1 MSVSGGLGFEM
12 GGSILTYKDRQYVA
26 NTSKGSSVDYD
37 RPIRAAYI
45 PVLRS
50 SLYEVFQAFDLPDPT
65 SPNGD
70 RDSTVVAPQALFMMN
85 SSVMLN
91 HSKKMAEGLLSRP
104 DLDDQARIRDAY
116 ERALGRQPS
125 SKEIDQGL
133 SFISRMQ
140 QEWSNTA
147 LGGAAAVP
155 PQRTPTVREGME
167 PAKLNAWQSYC
178 KSLLASNEFIY
189 LN

>member
-1 MSVSGGLGFEM
+1 M

-26 NTSKGSSVDYD
+26 NTSKGSAVDYD
-37 RPIRAAYI
+37 RPIRATYI

-50 SLYEVFQAFDLPDPT
+50 SLYDVFRAFDLPDPT
-65 SPNGD
+65 TSNGD

-85 SSVMLN
+85 SSVMLK
-91 HSKKMAEGLLSRP
+91 HSKVMAESLLGKT

-133 SFISRMQ
+133 TFISHME
-140 QEWSNTA
+140 QEWKGNKVS
-147 LGGAAAVP
+147 
-155 PQRTPTVREGME
+155 
-167 PAKLNAWQSYC
+167 AWQSYC
-178 KSLLASNEFIY
+178 KSLLASSEFIY

>member
-1 MSVSGGLGFEM
+1 
-12 GGSILTYKDRQYVA
+12 
-26 NTSKGSSVDYD
+26 
-37 RPIRAAYI
+37 
-45 PVLRS
+45 
-50 SLYEVFQAFDLPDPT
+50 
-65 SPNGD
+65 
-70 RDSTVVAPQALFMMN
+70 MMN

-91 HSKKMAEGLLSRP
+91 HSKKMAEGLLGRT

-125 SKEIDQGL
+125 AKEIDQGL
-133 SFISRMQ
+133 SFISRME

-147 LGGAAAVP
+147 LAGAAAVS
-155 PQRTPTVREGME
+155 PQRTPTVREGMPDRTPTVREGME